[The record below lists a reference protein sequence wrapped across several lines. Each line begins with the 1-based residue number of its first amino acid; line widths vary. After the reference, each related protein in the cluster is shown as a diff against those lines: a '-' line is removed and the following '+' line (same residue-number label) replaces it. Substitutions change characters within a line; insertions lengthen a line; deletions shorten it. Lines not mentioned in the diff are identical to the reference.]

1 MKGTSKNDDCYFFYY
16 SSCSKGDDCPFRHEA
31 SALGNETVCSYWQQG
46 ACSKVRC
53 GFRHMELK
61 KNRSMIAC
69 YWESQPGGCR
79 KSHCPFSHS
88 QVRQNLEDLNAGENA
103 SLLDQT
109 QFDSKLSLGNGKT
122 DLMERNDLN
131 EASAVQSVVVNIN
144 EESDNESIPTPCK
157 NFKTCDEAFRV
168 KSLEEL
174 RLEQIQKQD
183 AALYQYDL
191 PAEENLKKM
200 KARTDL
206 RNRLQVGTNES
217 KTESTEFKV
226 KTIEEIRAAKL
237 AKASCGN
244 VTNSDTQSSTPSSNT
259 KRTAPAPSG
268 RQIRIKR
275 AKTSSDNTL
284 SRITSKEEKQV
295 NNETPFE
302 SSKVTTEDSM
312 NDFFN
317 DDDDDDVVTNQT
329 SMNEDELLLEIDN
342 ILGH

>member
-1 MKGTSKNDDCYFFYY
+1 
-16 SSCSKGDDCPFRHEA
+16 
-31 SALGNETVCSYWQQG
+31 
-46 ACSKVRC
+46 
-53 GFRHMELK
+53 
-61 KNRSMIAC
+61 
-69 YWESQPGGCR
+69 
-79 KSHCPFSHS
+79 
-88 QVRQNLEDLNAGENA
+88 
-103 SLLDQT
+103 
-109 QFDSKLSLGNGKT
+109 
-122 DLMERNDLN
+122 
-131 EASAVQSVVVNIN
+131 
-144 EESDNESIPTPCK
+144 
-157 NFKTCDEAFRV
+157 
-168 KSLEEL
+168 
-174 RLEQIQKQD
+174 
-183 AALYQYDL
+183 
-191 PAEENLKKM
+191 M